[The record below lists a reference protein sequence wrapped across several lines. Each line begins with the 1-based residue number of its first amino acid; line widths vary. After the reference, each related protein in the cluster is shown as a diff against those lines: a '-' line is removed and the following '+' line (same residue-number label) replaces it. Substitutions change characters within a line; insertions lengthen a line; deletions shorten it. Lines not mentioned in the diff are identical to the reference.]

1 MSTMGFIKRFHN
13 FIRILKKTGDNGMT
27 MRFRLFVF
35 LIALVVLMVSG
46 VVITLLI
53 SGPLTGGRG
62 EAEEYV
68 RKDLNRVSDDLATRY
83 GDITVQL
90 CQTGFEIIIFSPDFS
105 FVGYSRPS
113 AVNTRKHRYFG
124 ALPP

>member
-1 MSTMGFIKRFHN
+1 
-13 FIRILKKTGDNGMT
+13 LD
-27 MRFRLFVF
+27 
-35 LIALVVLMVSG
+35 

-53 SGPLTGGRG
+53 SGSLTGGRG

-90 CQTGFEIIIFSPDFS
+90 CQTGFEIIIFSPDFFFCWLFATRRRCANTGIS
-105 FVGYSRPS
+105 ARPL
-113 AVNTRKHRYFG
+113 K
-124 ALPP
+124 

>member
-68 RKDLNRVSDDLATRY
+68 RKDLNRV
-83 GDITVQL
+83 
-90 CQTGFEIIIFSPDFS
+90 
-105 FVGYSRPS
+105 
-113 AVNTRKHRYFG
+113 
-124 ALPP
+124 